1 MTGGAGKSGILGLR
15 RDSESDDK
23 LNCDLFSLATVRSHR
38 GGRLQA
44 DNNSGDRERLKL
56 FRDVDGVSVCED
68 MSAPVKNVLDS
79 EELFNGDKVILEYVE
94 NNASSIDIS

>member
-1 MTGGAGKSGILGLR
+1 MTGRGDSKGDQLIGGAGKSGILGLR

-44 DNNSGDRERLKL
+44 DNNSGDKEGGAKGL
-56 FRDVDGVSVCED
+56 
-68 MSAPVKNVLDS
+68 N
-79 EELFNGDKVILEYVE
+79 DKEGTRWWF
-94 NNASSIDIS
+94 DF

>member
-1 MTGGAGKSGILGLR
+1 MTGRGDSKGDQLTGGKSGILGLR

-44 DNNSGDRERLKL
+44 DNNSGNKEGGAKGR
-56 FRDVDGVSVCED
+56 
-68 MSAPVKNVLDS
+68 N
-79 EELFNGDKVILEYVE
+79 DKEGTRWWFVF
-94 NNASSIDIS
+94 